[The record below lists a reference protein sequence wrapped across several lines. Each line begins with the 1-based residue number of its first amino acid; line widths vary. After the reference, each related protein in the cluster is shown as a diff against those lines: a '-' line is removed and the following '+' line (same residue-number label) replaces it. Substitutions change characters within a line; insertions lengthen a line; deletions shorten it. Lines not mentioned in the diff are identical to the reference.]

1 MRSLPET
8 GGFFGYW
15 RAHEEGERMT
25 ITLVPINALRQHE
38 QILNENLMRVQRD
51 LVRDGM
57 IKDPI
62 IVDQQTMVILDGH
75 HRYNVLKR
83 MGYKYVP
90 VYLVDYSSDQIGV
103 TAWRAGEHVT
113 KAEVMRAGLTG
124 HLMPAKTSRHV
135 VPDKPHGVN
144 VPLVVLKEKSHD
156 NKLHLEPHRQH
167 AGRRASALQ
176 HKSRGSHPGKAGG

>member
-8 GGFFGYW
+8 GGFFGHW
-15 RAHEEGERMT
+15 RVHREGERMT

-38 QILNENLMRVQRD
+38 QILHENMMRVRRD

-62 IVDQQTMVILDGH
+62 IVDQRTMVILDGH

-83 MGYKYVP
+83 MGCKYVP
-90 VYLVDYSSDQIGV
+90 VYLVDYDSDHISV
-103 TAWRAGEHVT
+103 VAWRTGEHVT

-124 HLMPAKTSRHV
+124 NLMPAKTSRHV
-135 VPDKPHGVN
+135 LPDRPHGVN
-144 VPLVVLKEKSHD
+144 VPLAVLKEKSHD
-156 NKLHLEPHRQH
+156 NKLHP
-167 AGRRASALQ
+167 
-176 HKSRGSHPGKAGG
+176 

>member
-1 MRSLPET
+1 
-8 GGFFGYW
+8 
-15 RAHEEGERMT
+15 MT

-62 IVDQQTMVILDGH
+62 IVDQRTMVILDGH

-83 MGYKYVP
+83 MGCKYAP

-124 HLMPAKTSRHV
+124 NLMLAKTSRM
-135 VPDKPHGVN
+135 
-144 VPLVVLKEKSHD
+144 KSTER
-156 NKLHLEPHRQH
+156 K
-167 AGRRASALQ
+167 ASVSISLAVRP
-176 HKSRGSHPGKAGG
+176 SGESWNWPARWTAA

>member
-8 GGFFGYW
+8 GGFFGNW
-15 RAHEEGERMT
+15 RARREGEGMT

-38 QILNENLMRVQRD
+38 QILNKHMMRIQRD

-62 IVDQQTMVILDGH
+62 IVDQRTMVILDGH
-75 HRYNVLKR
+75 HRYNALKR

-90 VYLVDYSSDQIGV
+90 VYLIDYSSDRIAV
-103 TAWRAGEHVT
+103 VAWRAGEHVT

-124 HLMPAKTSRHV
+124 NLMPAKTSRHI
-135 VPDKPHGVN
+135 VPDRPHGVN
-144 VPLVVLKEKSHD
+144 VPLAVLKEKSHD
-156 NKLHLEPHRQH
+156 DKFYLGPHR
-167 AGRRASALQ
+167 
-176 HKSRGSHPGKAGG
+176 